1 MKFGGDRNIGE
12 VQETQEAKQSN
23 VSREVKEDNC
33 IYENKKPR
41 DYKQG
46 NIQKLSWKLK

>member
-33 IYENKKPR
+33 IYENKNQETTNKR
-41 DYKQG
+41 TFKSCLG
-46 NIQKLSWKLK
+46 S